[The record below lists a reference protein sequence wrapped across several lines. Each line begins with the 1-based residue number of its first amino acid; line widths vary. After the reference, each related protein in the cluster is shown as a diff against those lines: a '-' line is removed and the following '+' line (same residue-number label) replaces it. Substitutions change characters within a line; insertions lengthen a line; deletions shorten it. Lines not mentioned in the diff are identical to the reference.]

1 MEFVLASLIQH
12 ARNTRGL
19 FYWSLMEVHNPIA
32 RAAAKLRQ
40 HGHEAEAKTLKTL
53 PRISGFLK
61 R

>member
-1 MEFVLASLIQH
+1 
-12 ARNTRGL
+12 
-19 FYWSLMEVHNPIA
+19 MEVHNPIA